1 MTHARP
7 LLLAS
12 FLVLAACMSPGAPQ
26 ASSSADEETTYDASL
41 VASGREVAIQH
52 CATCHAVDAGQRSP
66 LSEAPSFQGI
76 LARYDSDR
84 LAEDLIE
91 GIRVGHDQM
100 PVFDLDV
107 RGTDA
112 LVAYLEWIDKQAPAQ
127 SPH

>member
-1 MTHARP
+1 
-7 LLLAS
+7 
-12 FLVLAACMSPGAPQ
+12 MSPGAPQ

-112 LVAYLEWIDKQAPAQ
+112 LVAYLEWLDKQAPAQ
-127 SPH
+127 SPHR